1 MKQKPALII
10 AAGATV
16 FTLAL
21 AGAAVRIA
29 SAQRAV
35 ARSSNAASPIA
46 TIAPPATDATA
57 LQYKQLIDEANA
69 RIQMLKDE
77 NASLR
82 KQLETAKANAAS
94 APAANTISA
103 DDAAQ
108 IALNLAPGA
117 QLLSTPEL
125 VDFRG
130 ITSYEVV
137 LDAGTVYVDAANGR
151 PIYAISA
158 RQRAQQQQQQPVQPN
173 NENEQ
178 NEEHHDEQNEG
189 GASS

>member
-21 AGAAVRIA
+21 AGAAVRIG
-29 SAQRAV
+29 SAQPQRAV
-35 ARSSNAASPIA
+35 AQSSNTTSSVA
-46 TIAPPATDATA
+46 TIAPPTADATA

-69 RIQMLKDE
+69 RIQALKDE

-82 KQLETAKANAAS
+82 KQLETAKANAAN

-158 RQRAQQQQQQPVQPN
+158 RQRAQQQQQQPTQPN
-173 NENEQ
+173 NENEP
-178 NEEHHDEQNEG
+178 NEG
-189 GASS
+189 SAGG